1 MRLQIPECFED
12 SQCNPNIDEFDN
24 ETPTFVHLQTSLLH
38 CLKSSPKTIG
48 ESVPIETIMS
58 HSQPFQILFVIIFL
72 NGSSQGL
79 RYQQKIEDHQSC
91 LEKLEQFEYQV

>member
-58 HSQPFQILFVIIFL
+58 HSQPFQILFLIIFL
-72 NGSSQGL
+72 N
-79 RYQQKIEDHQSC
+79 
-91 LEKLEQFEYQV
+91 